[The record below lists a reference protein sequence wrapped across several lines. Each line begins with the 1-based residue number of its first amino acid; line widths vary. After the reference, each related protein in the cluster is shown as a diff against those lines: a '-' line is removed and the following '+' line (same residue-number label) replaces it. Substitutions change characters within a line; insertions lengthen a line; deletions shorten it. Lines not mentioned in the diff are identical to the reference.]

1 MNYNNGVSSHKEVL
15 YILCFYTE
23 AHTAAVISLL
33 TVKCGSV
40 AVVSF
45 SVTMQV
51 AASLLEQAIYMFYS
65 LPSAV
70 LSTTVTMENHNG

>member
-1 MNYNNGVSSHKEVL
+1 MNYNNEVSSHNEVS
-15 YILCFYTE
+15 F
-23 AHTAAVISLL
+23 
-33 TVKCGSV
+33 TVKCGIV

-65 LPSAV
+65 LPSTV